1 MGAIV
6 CPRWQRPNFR
16 HSPSSTAAPGPE
28 RPVLPVVRPGGGC
41 ALGLGPAPLRT
52 GPVLIRGA
60 LDLRERPWRGYCG
73 AGSSGQGEDSLFGS
87 CPRSPPRELSPISA
101 SPISADLRPRP
112 RSPPRSR
119 PADLRPIS
127 VSRPISDLPR
137 SPPISDLRS
146 SVPISAHRS
155 RPTPSWPSAEGS
167 EIRGRRHV
175 TWVTWLGYVAV
186 TDLHHRSPPSPISTR
201 SPISTDLPRSPTTDL
216 PPISCGTRRA
226 RSTRVLQAEA
236 LLLRPRT

>member
-1 MGAIV
+1 M
-6 CPRWQRPNFR
+6 
-16 HSPSSTAAPGPE
+16 
-28 RPVLPVVRPGGGC
+28 
-41 ALGLGPAPLRT
+41 GLGPAPLRT

-60 LDLRERPWRGYCG
+60 LDLRDRPWRGYCG
-73 AGSSGQGEDSLFGS
+73 AGSSGKGEDSLFGS

-127 VSRPISDLPR
+127 VSRSPPISDLPR
-137 SPPISDLRS
+137 SPISDLRS
-146 SVPISAHRS
+146 RVPISAHRS

-186 TDLHHRSPPSPISTR
+186 TDLHHRSPPSPIS
-201 SPISTDLPRSPTTDL
+201 PDL
-216 PPISCGTRRA
+216 PPPISHRSLAELVARDQRGYSRRRRCCSVRELKTPPKDFRLA
-226 RSTRVLQAEA
+226 RAEGVEGA
-236 LLLRPRT
+236 ILCYRSRPIARAECNIGRAVGRRPNVI